1 MGKRQIAALETR
13 KKLIL
18 AAEKLIRERGFEGV
32 SVEDVAREAG
42 VAKGTF
48 YTYFRRKEEVV
59 DVIAHNR
66 FVIAE
71 KEAGKE
77 ETALGQISAFL
88 TESMKYIFDTGLPV
102 CRQWLKNVV
111 EPEDEQGKNK
121 LAYDAGVIR
130 KALDAAVERGELKK
144 DAPTGALADSIAAS
158 YYGIVTVWAIT
169 NGKCDPVALI
179 GDYEKNALK
188 ALLGAYQI

>member
-169 NGKCDPVALI
+169 NGKCDPVGLI

>member
-111 EPEDEQGKNK
+111 EPEDEQGKSK

-169 NGKCDPVALI
+169 NGKSDPVGLI

>member
-111 EPEDEQGKNK
+111 EPEDEQGKSK

-169 NGKCDPVALI
+169 NGKCDPVGLI